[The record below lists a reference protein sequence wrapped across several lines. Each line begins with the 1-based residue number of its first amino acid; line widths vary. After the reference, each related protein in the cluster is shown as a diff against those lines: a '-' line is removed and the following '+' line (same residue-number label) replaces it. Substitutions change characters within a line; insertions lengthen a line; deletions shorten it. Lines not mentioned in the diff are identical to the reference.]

1 MSTKTKIKISSN
13 RSFGI
18 VFSVFFT
25 LLGLYPILN
34 SESIN
39 IYFLITAAFFLVLG
53 LLNSKILF
61 PLNYIWFKFGI
72 LLGFIVAPIVMG
84 IIFFAVVTPTG
95 IIMRLAG
102 KDLLKRKFIVN
113 KESYWI
119 KRDKIISSMKNQF

>member
-1 MSTKTKIKISSN
+1 MSSKTKIKISSN

-18 VFSVFFT
+18 VFSIFFT

-34 SESIN
+34 NANIN
-39 IYFLITAAFFLVLG
+39 IYFLVTAAFFLVLG

-95 IIMRLAG
+95 IIMRIAG
-102 KDLLKRKFIVN
+102 KDLLRKKFIAN

-119 KRDKIISSMKNQF
+119 KREKIISSMKNQF